1 MNKKEN
7 GIVKGFYLA
16 TVPFLR
22 YYRRDSI
29 DPYKMS
35 GGDNGADH

>member
-22 YYRRDSI
+22 YYRRDGI
-29 DPYKMS
+29 DLCKMS
-35 GGDNGADH
+35 GGENGADH